1 MEPETNGKTLIE
13 TPSVAPLMVAAS
25 SKYLLDELGAAA
37 VGAAV
42 VASPHLV
49 STLLAAGA
57 FYMGK
62 LFSDDDTTDGDG
74 KILESLQ
81 RTSLDVRIADNG
93 QMSTTVSTATET
105 TRTVKV
111 DKQVVVEN
119 RQGTTVVHID
129 NLTVNLNTEMVQQ
142 LNMNP
147 KEVINKLSEEIK
159 NLEL

>member
-1 MEPETNGKTLIE
+1 MNPETEKKTLIE
-13 TPSVAPLMVAAS
+13 TSTVAPLMVAAS
-25 SKYLLDELGAAA
+25 SKFLLDELGAAA
-37 VGAAV
+37 VGTAV
-42 VASPHLV
+42 VASPLLV

-62 LFSDDDTTDGDG
+62 LFSDDNSADGDG

-93 QMSTTVSTATET
+93 QMSTTVSTASET